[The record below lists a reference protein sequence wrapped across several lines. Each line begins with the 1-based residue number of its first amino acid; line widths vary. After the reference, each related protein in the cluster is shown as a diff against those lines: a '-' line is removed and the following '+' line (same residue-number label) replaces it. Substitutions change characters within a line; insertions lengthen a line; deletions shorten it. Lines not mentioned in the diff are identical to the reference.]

1 VADVPTARGDVVDS
15 SELGFTLPAE
25 QVFGI
30 SNEIN
35 INWPDFSFGV
45 DPEQVERRVADA
57 VRALE
62 VAHEH
67 GIQTLVDRCIPGIGR
82 NVPLLKRVAD
92 RAPVNVIL
100 CTGYYTWNDLPGF
113 FLYREQV
120 GVRYSEEPTMED
132 LFVRDLE
139 VGIAGTNVRAGLI
152 KIVSDRDGLTPGVEL
167 TMRSA
172 ARAHRRT
179 GAPLTSHTGV
189 GIGTKSGLLQQRLL
203 SEEGVDLSRV
213 IIGHVDFTPAEVP
226 LGEFMELMDRGSC
239 IAFDTFGLGPPYS
252 FPDVSVD
259 RIVELCMRG
268 YADRILLSHDNACF
282 VDYHPEGSAL
292 KRRLR
297 ESGLP
302 LYTQISHEIL
312 PRLRERGVSD
322 AQIDQMTIRN
332 PRRIFE
338 TRSLGPY

>member
-1 VADVPTARGDVVDS
+1 MIDS
-15 SELGFTLPAE
+15 GELGFTLPAE
-25 QVFGI
+25 QIFGI

-35 INWPDFSFGV
+35 INWPDLSFGMGERV
-45 DPEQVERRVADA
+45 EQRVAEA
-57 VRALE
+57 VRALK
-62 VAHEH
+62 VAKEH
-67 GIQTLVDRCIPGIGR
+67 GVDTIVDRCIPGIGR

-92 RAPVNVIL
+92 EAPVNIIL
-100 CTGYYTWNDLPGF
+100 CTGYYTWNDLPAF

-120 GVRYSEEPTMED
+120 GVHYAEEPTMED

-189 GIGTKSGLLQQRLL
+189 GIGTKSGFLQQRVL
-203 SEEGVDLSRV
+203 SDEGVDLSRV
-213 IIGHVDFTPAEVP
+213 IIGHVDFTPCDVP
-226 LGEFMELMDRGSC
+226 IDEFVELMDRGSC

-252 FPDVSVD
+252 FPDVSVE
-259 RIVELCMRG
+259 RIVELCKRG

-292 KRRLR
+292 KQRLR
-297 ESGLP
+297 DSGLP
-302 LYTQISHEIL
+302 IYTQISLEIL

-322 AQIDQMTIRN
+322 PQIDQMTIEN
-332 PRRIFE
+332 PRRILE
-338 TRSLGPY
+338 TRALGPY